1 MAVAVGGVWRRAGT
15 CNVQQFHAD
24 VGASSNSMLMLVSS
38 NSMLGPVL
46 WRELVGWSSPK
57 GPVSCWSSP
66 KGPVASVHLQGIGV
80 IVRVEVVGLSARP
93 DFSTWSG

>member
-1 MAVAVGGVWRRAGT
+1 MVVAVGGVWRRAGA

-24 VGASSNSMLMLVSS
+24 VGASSNSMLSIIS
-38 NSMLGPVL
+38 
-46 WRELVGWSSPK
+46 EEEEGWASSPK
-57 GPVSCWSSP
+57 R
-66 KGPVASVHLQGIGV
+66 KRALQGIGV

>member
-46 WRELVGWSSPK
+46 WRELVGWSSPQ
-57 GPVSCWSSP
+57 GPVSVLCCKMP
-66 KGPVASVHLQGIGV
+66 TFFKCEHELASCASFAMEGGTGGNVN
-80 IVRVEVVGLSARP
+80 VGL
-93 DFSTWSG
+93 

>member
-1 MAVAVGGVWRRAGT
+1 MKAVGAVRAVWRVTEFWSSPKRKRAVS
-15 CNVQQFHAD
+15 CCL
-24 VGASSNSMLMLVSS
+24 ASC
-38 NSMLGPVL
+38 
-46 WRELVGWSSPK
+46 WTSPK